1 MFLVLKNKKNY
12 TKAFMRRTQ
21 IFVTLGCSFN
31 IPKFMEKTICLL
43 AFFIQIIGFYK
54 LFYLKLVIKMANP
67 TLRLYYK
74 IITTD
79 PQYQHAN
86 SNNENMYLKHYVYIY
101 IYNFS
106 YSIFFCF
113 SNININFMFFFIIID
128 MLTRPFIFLTIMNN
142 PNFVY
147 LQ

>member
-86 SNNENMYLKHYVYIY
+86 SNNENMYLKHY
-101 IYNFS
+101 
-106 YSIFFCF
+106 
-113 SNININFMFFFIIID
+113 INIYTYIIFHIQYFFVFQISTLISC
-128 MLTRPFIFLTIMNN
+128 FFLSSLIC
-142 PNFVY
+142 
-147 LQ
+147 